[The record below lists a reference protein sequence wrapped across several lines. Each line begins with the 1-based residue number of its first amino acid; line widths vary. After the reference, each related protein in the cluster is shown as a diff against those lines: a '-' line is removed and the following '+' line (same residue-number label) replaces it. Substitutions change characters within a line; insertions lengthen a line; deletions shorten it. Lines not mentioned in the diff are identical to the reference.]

1 MSGAISDK
9 WINYADLWTPDKDT
23 FQGVIKAIIK
33 SVSTQKKQ
41 HPALVEGNKLGF

>member
-41 HPALVEGNKLGF
+41 QQKNKDKTVKTN

>member
-33 SVSTQKKQ
+33 CVSNQKKQ
-41 HPALVEGNKLGF
+41 QQKNKDKTVKTN